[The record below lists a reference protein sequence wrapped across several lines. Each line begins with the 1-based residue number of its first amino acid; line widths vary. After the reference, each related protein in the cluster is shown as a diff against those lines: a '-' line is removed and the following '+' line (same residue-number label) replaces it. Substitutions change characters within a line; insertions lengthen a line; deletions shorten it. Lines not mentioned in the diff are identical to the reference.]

1 MAGRRD
7 SETSRE
13 AALISDAGITLSLHA
28 ANVSLAREFGLSGA
42 SCRIDLAILE
52 ERSLPSPAL
61 ALNFPDK
68 MKNNFV
74 LADQRFVM
82 VPASNRCALEYEE
95 PFFVVVTLGSAHL
108 YIIRFVRF
116 VSWDLGGLNRK
127 LKPSPA

>member
-1 MAGRRD
+1 MAGLRD

-68 MKNNFV
+68 MKNNIV

-95 PFFVVVTLGSAHL
+95 PFFVVITLGNAHL
-108 YIIRFVRF
+108 YSFVYH
-116 VSWDLGGLNRK
+116 
-127 LKPSPA
+127 